1 MGDVII
7 PYYPRPIWRDVIHPA
22 LEKKNRAV
30 LVCHRRFGKT
40 VGSINEVVK
49 KALNNTKRAPQYC
62 YLGPFRNQAKLIA
75 WEYLK
80 YYSRAIP
87 GTKVNE
93 SELFVELPT
102 LHDGSPGAKI
112 MIVGADKPDRLRG
125 IYLDGCVLDEYAQ
138 VKQNVYGEIIV
149 PALADRNGFA
159 YFIGTPKGQNQ
170 FYDRYLQALKDDRYF
185 VCCYR
190 ADETNVLTA
199 EQIEDM
205 KKDMTDIEIR
215 QELLC
220 DFTASASNVVI
231 TIDLVTESA
240 ARKLTQN
247 DVQGLPLVM
256 GVDVARYGDDD
267 TFITFRQGLW
277 CDKQI
282 KLHGKDTMVV
292 ASTIASHAYHRKPDG
307 IVIDGGAMGAGV
319 IDRLRQMGFTNVF
332 EINFGQAA
340 IDADRYANIR
350 AEMYFK
356 TADWMR
362 QGGAIPDD
370 PDLKTELTVTEYK
383 FTPAGK
389 IILQPKEEIKELT
402 GRSPDRADSLALTF
416 AVPIVKAPGRQQV
429 TRANTEYDFGFNDR
443 PRKANVEY
451 NFGF

>member
-1 MGDVII
+1 MTEAVI
-7 PYYPRPIWRDVIHPA
+7 PYYPRPICRDVIHPA

-40 VGSINEVVK
+40 VLCVNELIR
-49 KALNNTKRAPQYC
+49 KAACNTKRAPQYC

-80 YYSRAIP
+80 YYSKAIP
-87 GTKVNE
+87 GVRVNE
-93 SELFVELPT
+93 SDLFVELPS
-102 LHDGSPGAKI
+102 LYKDSPGAKI

-149 PALADRNGFA
+149 PALTDRNGFA

-170 FYDRYLQALKDDRYF
+170 FYDRYLKALKDDRYF
-185 VCCYR
+185 VCRYR
-190 ADETNVLTA
+190 VDETDVLT
-199 EQIEDM
+199 EQQITDM
-205 KKDMTDIEIR
+205 KKEMTDIEIR

-240 ARKLTQN
+240 ARHITQ
-247 DVQGLPLVM
+247 DQVQGLPLIM
-256 GVDVARYGDDD
+256 AVDVARFGDDD
-267 TFITFRQGLW
+267 TYITFRQGLW

-282 KLHGKDTMVV
+282 KVHGQDTMVV
-292 ASTIASHAYHRKPDG
+292 ASVIASYANQRKPDG
-307 IVIDGGAMGAGV
+307 IIIDGGSMGAGV

-332 EINFGQAA
+332 EVNFQGAA
-340 IDADRYANIR
+340 IDKDRYANIR
-350 AEMYFK
+350 AEIYFK
-356 TADWMR
+356 TAEWMR

-383 FTPAGK
+383 FTPSGK
-389 IILQPKEEIKELT
+389 IILQPKEEIKTLT
-402 GRSPDRADSLALTF
+402 GHSPDQADSLALTF
-416 AVPIVKAPGRQQV
+416 AVPIVKAPNMEQV
-429 TRANTEYDFGFNDR
+429 NVANTDYDFGFNSR
-443 PRKANVEY
+443 PKTANVEY
-451 NFGF
+451 SF

>member
-1 MGDVII
+1 MGDIVI

-49 KALNNTKRAPQYC
+49 KALKNTKRAPQYC

-80 YYSRAIP
+80 YYARAIP

-93 SELFVELPT
+93 SELFVEFPT
-102 LHDGSPGAKI
+102 LHAGSPGAKI

-159 YFIGTPKGQNQ
+159 YFVGTPKGQNQ
-170 FYDRYLQALKDDRYF
+170 FYDRYLKALKDDRYF

-199 EQIEDM
+199 EQIDGM
-205 KKDMTDIEIR
+205 KKEMTDIEIR

-220 DFTASASNVVI
+220 DFTASASNIVI
-231 TIDLVTESA
+231 PIDLVTEAA
-240 ARKLTQN
+240 ARNIRPDQ
-247 DVQGLPLVM
+247 VQGLPSYLA
-256 GVDVARYGDDD
+256 VDVARFGDDNSY
-267 TFITFRQGLW
+267 ITFRQGLW
-277 CDKQI
+277 MDKQI
-282 KLHGKDTMVV
+282 KLHGLNTMELASYV
-292 ASTIASHAYHRKPDG
+292 ANQYWKRRPD
-307 IVIDGGAMGAGV
+307 ILIIDGGAMGPGV
-319 IDRLRQMGFTNVF
+319 IDRLRQMGIPVT
-332 EINFGQAA
+332 EINFAQRAT
-340 IDADRYANIR
+340 DPERYANKR
-350 AEMYFK
+350 AEIYF
-356 TADWMR
+356 AALEWLQ
-362 QGGAIPDD
+362 QGGCIPND
-370 PDLKTELTVTEYK
+370 PDLKQQLTVTEYK
-383 FTPAGK
+383 FTSAGK

-402 GRSPDRADSLALTF
+402 GCSPDAADSACLTF
-416 AVPIVKAPGRQQV
+416 AVPIHKAGTGRRTV
-429 TRANTEYDFGFNDR
+429 AKANTEYYFT
-443 PRKANVEY
+443 
-451 NFGF
+451 

>member
-1 MGDVII
+1 MADVVI

-40 VGSINEVVK
+40 VGSVNEVVK
-49 KALNNTKRAPQYC
+49 KALKNTKRAPQYC
-62 YLGPFRNQAKLIA
+62 YLGPYRNQAKLIA

-93 SELFVELPT
+93 SELFVEFPT

-199 EQIEDM
+199 EQIADM

-247 DVQGLPLVM
+247 DVQGLPLIM
-256 GVDVARYGDDD
+256 AVDVARFGDDD

-282 KLHGKDTMVV
+282 KVHGKDTMTV
-292 ASTIASHAYHRKPDG
+292 ASIVANYANQRKPDG
-307 IVIDGGAMGAGV
+307 IIIDGGAMGAGV

-332 EINFGQAA
+332 EINFQNAA
-340 IDADRYANIR
+340 IDKDRYANIR
-350 AEMYFK
+350 AEIYFK
-356 TADWMR
+356 TAEWMR

-383 FTPAGK
+383 FTPSGK

-416 AVPIVKAPGRQQV
+416 AVPIVKAPGLQKV
-429 TRANTEYDFGFNDR
+429 SMANTNYDFGFNSR
-443 PRKANVEY
+443 PKTANVEY
-451 NFGF
+451 RF